1 MTGRVAGKVAL
12 ITGAARGQGR
22 SHAVRL
28 AQEGADIIALD
39 ICSDIRGAS
48 YPGATPED
56 LAQTVRVVESL
67 DRRIVART
75 ADVRDYAAVAGV
87 VSEGVAQL
95 GRLDIVSANAGI
107 ASPPFAAQDMPQDA
121 WQIMIDVNLT
131 GVWHTCKAA
140 IPHLIEG
147 RRGGSVILT
156 SSAAGL
162 KAYQN
167 VANYVAAKHGVV
179 GLMRTLAI
187 ELAPHLIRVNCLNPT
202 SVNTLMIHN
211 DVTYRQFRPDLDRQ
225 PEVEDVRGI
234 FASLNAMPI
243 PWIEPVDVSNSLLF
257 LASDEAR
264 YITGVALPIDAGQLV
279 K

>member
-1 MTGRVAGKVAL
+1 MFQVL
-12 ITGAARGQGR
+12 ILLKRKPGLSMADFVDYYESR
-22 SHAVRL
+22 HAPL
-28 AQEGADIIALD
+28 GF
-39 ICSDIRGAS
+39 S
-48 YPGATPED
+48 YM
-56 LAQTVRVVESL
+56 S
-67 DRRIVART
+67 

-95 GRLDIVSANAGI
+95 GRLDIVSAHAGI
-107 ASPPFAAQDMPQDA
+107 ASPPSAAQDMSADA
-121 WQIMIDVNLT
+121 WQSMIDVNLT

-167 VANYVAAKHGVV
+167 IANYAAAKHGAV
-179 GLMRTLAI
+179 GLMRTLAN

-202 SVNTLMIHN
+202 LVNTVLIHN

-225 PEVEDVRGI
+225 PEVEGVWGI
-234 FASLNAMPI
+234 FASMNAMPI
-243 PWIEPVDVSNSLLF
+243 PWIEPIDVSNALLF
-257 LASDEAR
+257 LASDVAR